1 MLMALWTV
9 LAQYGGGGNGSGG
22 SGGGYGTGGGYSAG
36 YWIVVGIIAAV
47 VIAAVVWGIMR
58 IRARRRTGTAARSE
72 PHRTDRA
79 A

>member
-22 SGGGYGTGGGYSAG
+22 SGGGYATGRGYSMG

-47 VIAAVVWGIMR
+47 VIWGFMR